1 MVISWIC
8 LRCLGG
14 GFLAG
19 ALCLLVMPHPL
30 LAQSE
35 QSTFNQSITSETITW
50 LTGSTVSLQTLDKV
64 TARIGTLQ
72 IEIGTTVQ
80 FATLEITAHH
90 CAYRPPEEPPEH
102 SAFLSI
108 EDVGYDNKSAPQFV
122 FSGWMFASSP
132 AVSSLEHAVYDVT
145 VLACAK

>member
-1 MVISWIC
+1 MVSS
-8 LRCLGG
+8 LVLFRCLNGG
-14 GFLAG
+14 LLAG
-19 ALCLLVMPHPL
+19 ALCLLVIPHTL
-30 LAQSE
+30 LAQSK
-35 QSTFNQSITSETITW
+35 QGTLNKSIRSETITW
-50 LTGSTVSLQTLDKV
+50 LSGSTVSLQTLDKV
-64 TARIGTLQ
+64 TDRIGTLP
-72 IEIGTTVQ
+72 IKIGSTVR
-80 FATLEITAHH
+80 FGTLEITAHH

-108 EDVGYDNKSAPQFV
+108 EDVGYDNKTAPQSV